1 MIAIYIVLHV
11 QFAQI
16 CSFEPCRWFRIKF
29 LRAKK
34 EIDGNCR
41 SKRDTD
47 FLFHFLSVG
56 ARNAEHV
63 ASTSVYTQV
72 YTLSRSGNPI
82 GQAGPDGQ
90 TRLGRV
96 NQRAGDLNQWR
107 RHICWQ
113 RLMIRRTRMKPG
125 TRRFQRSDRL
135 ETNLTSSFHLA
146 IQYLSRSPLP
156 YHVGSHY
163 YRVYWL
169 IDVDD
174 AVNAV
179 RRFTA

>member
-1 MIAIYIVLHV
+1 MYL
-11 QFAQI
+11 
-16 CSFEPCRWFRIKF
+16 
-29 LRAKK
+29 
-34 EIDGNCR
+34 
-41 SKRDTD
+41 
-47 FLFHFLSVG
+47 
-56 ARNAEHV
+56 
-63 ASTSVYTQV
+63 QV
-72 YTLSRSGNPI
+72 YVISLHSTGNPI
-82 GQAGPDGQ
+82 GHQAGPDGQ

-113 RLMIRRTRMKPG
+113 RLMIRRTRMKLG

-146 IQYLSRSPLP
+146 IQYPFRSPLL

-179 RRFTA
+179 WRISPPRFVPAFHFRSAAFLTFRSVKCHFINCETWFL